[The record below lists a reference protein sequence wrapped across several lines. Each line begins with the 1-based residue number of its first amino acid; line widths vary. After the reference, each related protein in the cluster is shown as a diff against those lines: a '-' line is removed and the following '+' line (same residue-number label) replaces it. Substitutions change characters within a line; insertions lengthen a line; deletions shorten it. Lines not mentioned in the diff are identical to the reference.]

1 MQWKWKRSIALL
13 CAAIYISTASADAAA
28 EMQKAEETAAEQ
40 VTVAQT
46 DNSDQASEDAASIL
60 AEDTVM
66 EAAVETEEESSTG
79 FTDVIAPDIRV
90 AALKV
95 VPSAHKVQVNGEAVN
110 PQVYNIDGNNY
121 FKLRDVAYLLNG
133 TTSSFDVTWDSAK
146 NAVNLLAGQ
155 SYTVVGDEMTVA
167 CTT

>member
-1 MQWKWKRSIALL
+1 MQWKWKWSIALL

-60 AEDTVM
+60 A
-66 EAAVETEEESSTG
+66 
-79 FTDVIAPDIRV
+79 DIRV

-167 CTT
+167 STSSLRVQQSTAKVFLDGSSVSIKG